1 MCNTKCNTILKII
14 SIYACFMNIIV
25 GFDSRYLL
33 FCVAPRNARNLD
45 FIGISEYFGISWI
58 EANIPKMQHDF
69 CKMQHE
75 MQHEIIYGFHYQYR
89 TFQTAFCL
97 FCYLSYQIKP
107 SSNYI
112 FSREYVPHC
121 Y

>member
-1 MCNTKCNTILKII
+1 MFCRA
-14 SIYACFMNIIV
+14 YV

-33 FCVAPRNARNLD
+33 FCFARKNAENLD
-45 FIGISEYFGISWI
+45 FISISGHFEFSCI
-58 EANIPKMQHDF
+58 EQKIPKMQHDF

-75 MQHEIIYGFHYQYR
+75 MQHEIIYEFHYQYR

-97 FCYLSYQIKP
+97 SCYLSYQIEP
-107 SSNYI
+107 ASNCI